1 MLFCIWNDFKRD
13 NVLNLNQMSFTIR
26 HLGTEARLSCARFQ
40 DFTFLLL
47 HICKKIHINAARCLP
62 EMDFAFYCASTIMKL
77 YLLNIF
83 IYHCVFNIFRY
94 FHLEAQ
100 GMLAAK
106 GFTFYDDLYSI
117 SHLSVFEFLDF
128 SPECPVYMSR
138 SFFLGY
144 LQQKYFQIFPP
155 GCPRDARL

>member
-1 MLFCIWNDFKRD
+1 
-13 NVLNLNQMSFTIR
+13 MSFTIR

-47 HICKKIHINAARCLP
+47 HICKNIHINAARCLP

-128 SPECPVYMSR
+128 STRSRPVLCTFLG
-138 SFFLGY
+138 FFSSVGY
-144 LQQKYFQIFPP
+144 LQQKYFQIFPL
-155 GCPRDARL
+155 GCARDARL